1 MPTFFEKL
9 TWAMGDGHGLR
20 TADIGVRAIHNTSST
35 KEEEDASRV
44 KVGTLI
50 CGENTNPLARYTM
63 MAQGQHIHISTWPA
77 VWPTRMPKPSSH
89 SSNDRVKPKKKNYD
103 NILANRLRAGAH
115 CFEAKCY
122 GVMSA
127 AYLSPHSISDLL
139 SHLPSEDVELKQQV
153 EYALRNTSQAASM
166 FLDPTGTPVAG
177 FIVNEK
183 GQREE
188 REMLREEEGVL
199 FADLDLE
206 ECVEGKQFHD
216 VVGGYQ
222 RLDVFELKVDRKRR
236 EPVSFKEVEG

>member
-9 TWAMGDGHGLR
+9 TWGMGDGEGLR
-20 TADIGVRAIHNTSST
+20 TADIGVRAIDDNST
-35 KEEEDASRV
+35 RDKNVRV

-63 MAQGQHIHISTWPA
+63 MAQGQHIHVSTWPA
-77 VWPTRMPKPSSH
+77 VWPTRMPKPSSPTDN
-89 SSNDRVKPKKKNYD
+89 STGRAEPKKNYD

-127 AYLSPHSISDLL
+127 AYLSPHNISDLL
-139 SHLPSEDVELKQQV
+139 SRLPSEDVELKQQV
-153 EYALRNTSQAASM
+153 EYALQNTSQAASM

-236 EPVSFKEVEG
+236 EPVRFEEVEG